1 MKKNTTKLL
10 LLFLFTFFALLLSCE
25 DLTDTGT
32 GTGVEDIDAAQLK
45 GAIEAAAFLKDDTAV
60 GTAAGQ
66 VSAETSSAF
75 SDAIGK
81 AETVRDN
88 PDSTQDALNKA
99 YADLLAAEK
108 AFKEA
113 IIADSNTVDTS
124 ELDSDIEAAAF
135 RAGRT
140 GIGIHIG
147 MVSSEDFATY
157 QAAIDSAR
165 NASNDLNKTEE
176 TIAQAIKD
184 LEAATAQFEKDII
197 KGPILS
203 LIGTSSMEV
212 VQGSVFT
219 DQGAAMVD
227 DKDKSETI
235 FSDNAGDVDVNASAE
250 TVYTLTYNFTDSDG
264 NAAAEITRTVKIV
277 ALLGNPL
284 TAAPTPAEDLNS
296 AIVIYSD
303 AKDPDVADVNFL
315 AEWSTE
321 DVSREE
327 VEIISGNNAM
337 KYKIALGFGGPTVGI
352 ELYTNPNPGDES
364 YVPTGTDVSGKARIH
379 FDIFVQGDVEI
390 FKMKLISP
398 GGGAGYASMLDNYFI
413 EKNGGYDTWIS
424 IDLALADIPTAP
436 GALGPADYSELIQIV
451 FITYGKASTVSRQ
464 TQYFIDNLYFY

>member
-1 MKKNTTKLL
+1 MKKNITKLL
-10 LLFLFTFFALLLSCE
+10 LLFLFTFFALLLSC
-25 DLTDTGT
+25 DDPTGT
-32 GTGVEDIDAAQLK
+32 GTDVENIDAAQLK
-45 GAIEAAAFLKDDTAV
+45 GAIEAAAFLKENTGL

-99 YADLLAAEK
+99 YADLLAAEE

-140 GIGIHIG
+140 GIGTHIG
-147 MVSSEDFATY
+147 MVSSEDFGAY
-157 QAAIDSAR
+157 QAAIDRAG

-197 KGPILS
+197 KGPILT
-203 LIGTSSMEV
+203 LIGANPMEV
-212 VQGSVFT
+212 VQGSNFT
-219 DQGAAMVD
+219 DPGAAMVD
-227 DKDKSETI
+227 DKDDSQTI
-235 FSDNAGDVDVNASAE
+235 FSENAGNVDVNASAE
-250 TVYTLTYNFTDSDG
+250 TEYTLIYNFTDSDG
-264 NAAAEITRTVKIV
+264 NAAAEITRTVKIA

-284 TAAPTPAEDLNS
+284 EAAPTPTVNLGS

-303 AKDPDVADVNFL
+303 AKAPDVADVNFL

-321 DVSREE
+321 DVSKEE
-327 VEIISGNNAM
+327 VEIISGNKAL
-337 KYKIALGFGGPTVGI
+337 KYKIAPGHGGPTVGI

-364 YVPTGTDVSGKARIH
+364 YVPTGTDVSSKARIH
-379 FDIFVQGDVEI
+379 LDIFVQGDVEI

-398 GGGAGYASMLDNYFI
+398 GSGAGYASMLDNYFI

-436 GALGPADYSELIQIV
+436 GALGPADYSELIQIA
-451 FITYGKASTVSRQ
+451 FFTYGKASTVSRQ
-464 TQYFIDNLYFY
+464 TQYLIDNLYFY